1 MFCKQVKTV
10 SGYSKDHTCEI
21 SINTNIRKK
30 YPRGTSHSRRGW
42 GWGFSSFRDS
52 DWRSGIFRV
61 FLIQERSVENVWY
74 FSLGLVLAQFWIPV
88 WMIPIRLQAVKS

>member
-1 MFCKQVKTV
+1 MGGGAC
-10 SGYSKDHTCEI
+10 HL
-21 SINTNIRKK
+21 
-30 YPRGTSHSRRGW
+30 
-42 GWGFSSFRDS
+42 
-52 DWRSGIFRV
+52 GIQIGDLAFFRV